1 MELDFDER
9 EFRVGF
15 KFSIVQKCSIYKMT
29 ISTTCGANIF
39 IICYNVNKMAAFE
52 CYRYALW
59 YI

>member
-1 MELDFDER
+1 MELDIDER

-29 ISTTCGANIF
+29 ISTTCGANKF

-52 CYRYALW
+52 CYRYAL
-59 YI
+59 